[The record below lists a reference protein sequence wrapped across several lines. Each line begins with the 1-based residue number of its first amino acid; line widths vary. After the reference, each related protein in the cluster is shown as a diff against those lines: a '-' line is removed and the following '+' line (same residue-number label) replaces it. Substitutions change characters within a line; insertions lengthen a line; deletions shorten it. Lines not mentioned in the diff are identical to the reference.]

1 MAQWLHCNF
10 LMSASVSKTVT
21 YRIVRVS
28 PLQTTKIATI
38 MWLLMG
44 IPYAFFM
51 QFTMRIP
58 YDYRAWIMVGLPL
71 LYGLLGCLLTLVG
84 AAVYNLVAPRLGG
97 LVYTV
102 RMPLAQEAEGAAL

>member
-1 MAQWLHCNF
+1 
-10 LMSASVSKTVT
+10 MSASVSKTVT

-38 MWLLMG
+38 MWVSMG

-58 YDYRAWIMVGLPL
+58 YDYRAWIMVGFPL
-71 LYGLLGCLLTLVG
+71 LYGLLGCVLTLLG
-84 AAVYNLVAPRLGG
+84 AALYNLIAPRLGG
-97 LVYTV
+97 FVYTA
-102 RMPLAQEAEGAAL
+102 RMPLAQETEGKSL

>member
-1 MAQWLHCNF
+1 
-10 LMSASVSKTVT
+10 MSASVSKTAT

-28 PLQTTKIATI
+28 PLQTTKITTI
-38 MWLLMG
+38 MWVLMG

-71 LYGLLGCLLTLVG
+71 LYGLLGCVLTLLG
-84 AAVYNLVAPRLGG
+84 AALYNLIAPRLGG
-97 LVYTV
+97 FVYTA
-102 RMPLAQEAEGAAL
+102 RMPLAHETEGKS